1 MTRAER
7 PPAKLQQVAILQ
19 LVSGV
24 VNVFAMAAIVS
35 IVLGGSAGIVGSVCG
50 GLLAGLGCPI
60 GCLGFFGW
68 MCGLWGLAL
77 LPIGIL
83 ELFAGILGLVN
94 PEGSGTVMRV
104 AAMAELASL
113 LFGGIV
119 STVAGVVALGL
130 LRDEEVVLYLD
141 G

>member
-1 MTRAER
+1 MTRAKR

-24 VNVFAMAAIVS
+24 VNVFAMAAVVS
-35 IVLGGSAGIVGSVCG
+35 LVLGGSAGVVGSFCG
-50 GLLAGLGCPI
+50 AIIAGVGCPL

-68 MCGLWGLAL
+68 MCGFWGLAL

-83 ELFAGILGLVN
+83 ELVAGLVGLVN

-104 AAMAELASL
+104 AAMAELSSL
-113 LFGGIV
+113 LFGGLV
-119 STVAGVVALGL
+119 STVVGVVALGL
-130 LRDEEVVLYLD
+130 LRDEEVVLYLE